1 MDNFRSEEIPE
12 TLGKAVEVFSLRL
25 FLIELVQIIL
35 LSGFFFIVI
44 DTFIGRVRV
53 ENISMEP
60 TLQPGEF
67 IMVNKYAYRSDN
79 YQRGDIIIFH
89 APPNPKVDYIKRL
102 IGLPGDQ
109 ILVINGKVSVN
120 GTLLDEPYIS
130 APPTYS
136 GSWTVPEKSIFVLG
150 DNRNS
155 SEDSHEWGFVPYDSI
170 VGRAL
175 VIYWPFTK
183 FRILDHPKFMVST
196 N

>member
-1 MDNFRSEEIPE
+1 MDNFRSEEITESLNKENE
-12 TLGKAVEVFSLRL
+12 TTSFRRY
-25 FLIELVQIIL
+25 LIELVQIVL
-35 LSGFFFIVI
+35 LSVFFFIVI

-67 IMVNKYAYRSDN
+67 IMVNKFAYRSGN

-102 IGLPGDQ
+102 IGLPGDE
-109 ILVINGKVSVN
+109 ILIINGKVSVN
-120 GTLLDEPYIS
+120 ETLLEEPYIS
-130 APPTYS
+130 APPKYS

-175 VIYWPFTK
+175 VIYWPFNE